1 MSEKTPANDGSFG
14 APTDRDGAAVS
25 RTEVSAQRAPA
36 YMWYPGDHRRD
47 IALQTCSYEA
57 QAFWRFILDVM
68 HWGEPYGHL
77 ATAGGVAITPADLAR
92 MTGVSLRRVKRW
104 MAELETRSVFSRTAT
119 GIVYSRRMVRDE
131 RTRRKRAAGGHKS
144 LEHPRVPRA
153 KRRGGSGGTETA
165 PSERSASSAD
175 EPDVASTSACPGSE
189 SFAPGSDA
197 ADASFVETSEA
208 LFARLGEPA
217 ATVTRDFLGAVPAGT
232 PRTRWIAEI
241 ASWLEGLNLA
251 LTATPDDIRVGL
263 SDYLLQPD
271 RDYAAV
277 HVRAFIGRATRDRN
291 KAELLAVPKARQP
304 SEPSGND
311 AASGDAE
318 RAFSAVCRLKRWNG
332 VQDVIPLDAVKKLGP
347 VAVRAY
353 LDVGGCDRFRATAPD
368 KLGYLRREFVTAYRA
383 ATQTTPADGF
393 QDADG

>member
-1 MSEKTPANDGSFG
+1 MSEKTPANDGSIG
-14 APTDRDGAAVS
+14 AANERDGVAVS

-104 MAELETRSVFSRTAT
+104 MAELETRSVFSLTAT

-131 RTRRKRAAGGHKS
+131 RTRRKRAGGGHKS
-144 LEHPRVPRA
+144 LEHPNVPRP
-153 KRRGGSGGTETA
+153 KRRGGSGRTESA
-165 PSERSASSAD
+165 PCERIASSAD

-189 SFAPGSDA
+189 SFAPGSDG
-197 ADASFVETSEA
+197 ADTSFVETSDA

-217 ATVTRDFLGAVPAGT
+217 ATIARDFLRGLPAGT
-232 PRTRWIAEI
+232 SQTRWIGQI
-241 ASWLEGLNLA
+241 AGWLDGPNLGVD
-251 LTATPDDIRVGL
+251 ATPDDVRAGL

-271 RDYAAV
+271 RDYAPA
-277 HVRAFIGRATRDRN
+277 HVRAFIGRAARERK
-291 KAELLAVPKARQP
+291 KAELPGAPRARQQ
-304 SEPSGND
+304 SEPLGDD
-311 AASGDAE
+311 ALSAEAE
-318 RAFSAVCRLKRWNG
+318 RAFSAICRLKRWNG
-332 VQDVIPLDAVKKLGP
+332 VQHVIPLDDVKKLGP

-353 LDVGGCDRFRATAPD
+353 QDVGGCDRFRATAPD
-368 KLGYLRREFVTAYRA
+368 KQGFLRREFVTQYRA
-383 ATQTTPADGF
+383 ATQATPSDGLE
-393 QDADG
+393 DAD